1 MKIKTAIV
9 IAALCSTMNMA
20 AQTETTT
27 QAQRVAELQAE
38 AAAKAKAAQEAAL
51 AAQEAARAAQEAADA
66 AAQEALKM
74 EQQAPVE
81 PLQEP
86 KETQSGWTVAKE
98 NVKIAEEKDKAE
110 TEAAEAK
117 INAKLQ
123 YLEAGAVPEVDGRV
137 QWKHERDI
145 AGMTAQ
151 QIYDAM
157 LSFLS
162 RMTKEPN
169 QLERSQ
175 VVMVNENEHKI
186 VATFQEWLTFTS
198 NAVMLDR
205 AKFNYIL
212 QVNCSDDHLEVLLDH
227 VQYQYG
233 TGKDAQNYKAEEWIT
248 DKYAVNKKHTRM
260 FPISGKFRRKT
271 IDRKNEIFNNI
282 DKAF

>member
-86 KETQSGWTVAKE
+86 KEAQSGWTVAKE

-212 QVNCSDDHLEVLLDH
+212 QVNCSDGHLEVLLDH